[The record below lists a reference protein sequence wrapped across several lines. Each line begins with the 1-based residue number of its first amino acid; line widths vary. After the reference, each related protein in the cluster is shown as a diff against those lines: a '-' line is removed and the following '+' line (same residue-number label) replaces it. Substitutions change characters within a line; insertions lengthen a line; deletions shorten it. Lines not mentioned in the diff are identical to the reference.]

1 MFTRGYSPIIILLV
15 WSQKNPGP
23 WGQERAIIGGL
34 NRLHQRGKAP
44 QPTNVEGM
52 NIRRSSIPAKLGVIP
67 QKDRNF
73 ERPFTK
79 KYMSIFWKNPG
90 SYFENHLKRILGS
103 QVTTPTVFKR
113 RWSIGDWKKWHQWF
127 SARRLD
133 TSRYLHSPTSLEGY
147 DHSDHRN
154 GDDSWWFFRWFEQP
168 ILCWCHEISPKKWC
182 FTWCQRFIRIH
193 DDGNDKEGPTMMT
206 VKNDRWW

>member
-1 MFTRGYSPIIILLV
+1 MPIDSEFSHQKSMVIFHSFLYVYQRVYPNHHLV
-15 WSQKNPGP
+15 GLIVDLGAIW
-23 WGQERAIIGGL
+23 AIIGGL

-44 QPTNVEGM
+44 QPTNAEGM

-79 KYMSIFWKNPG
+79 IYISIFWKNPG

-133 TSRYLHSPTSLEGY
+133 TSRYLHSPWRVWSQKWWRLMVIW
-147 DHSDHRN
+147 
-154 GDDSWWFFRWFEQP
+154 DDLSNQFYADVMGFHQR
-168 ILCWCHEISPKKWC
+168 KKW
-182 FTWCQRFIRIH
+182 WHLMLEIH
-193 DDGNDKEGPTMMT
+193 PYS
-206 VKNDRWW
+206 RWR